1 MTARLAAAVSMFTI
15 IPVRGAAAWQPA
27 DGAGL
32 MLWLPLV
39 GAVAGAAAALPA
51 AAVREWSPHASLL
64 GAVLAVGALAA
75 VTRCLHLDG
84 LADTA
89 DGLASGAP
97 AGRALEIMRQ
107 SDIGPFGVVA
117 LILILAAD
125 IASIG
130 YVRGGPW
137 APVGVLA
144 VGAATGRVAAVQ
156 ASVRGV
162 RPARA
167 SGFGAIVAGGVP
179 VVAMMAWTVAV
190 LGLGTAVAEALT
202 VPPAW
207 IVGPQVAALIVAY
220 LVRLHASRRL
230 GGVTGDVFG
239 ALIESATAVT
249 LIGAALR

>member
-15 IPVRGAAAWQPA
+15 VPVRAGAGWQPA
-27 DGAGL
+27 DGAGP
-32 MLWLPLV
+32 MLWLPVV
-39 GAVAGAAAALPA
+39 GAAAGAAAALPA
-51 AAVREWSPHASLL
+51 AAMREWSPHANLL

-97 AGRALEIMRQ
+97 ADRALAIMRQ
-107 SDIGPFGVVA
+107 SDIGPFGVVT
-117 LILILAAD
+117 LILVLGAD
-125 IASIG
+125 IASICSA
-130 YVRGGPW
+130 RGGAW
-137 APVGVLA
+137 TPVGVLA
-144 VGAATGRVAAVQ
+144 IGAATGRVAAVH

-167 SGFGAIVAGGVP
+167 SGFGAIVADGVP
-179 VVAMMAWTVAV
+179 GAAALAWTVAV
-190 LGLGTAVAEALT
+190 LGLGAAVAAALAI
-202 VPPAW
+202 PPGW
-207 IVGPQVAALIVAY
+207 VVGSQVVALIVAY
-220 LVRLHASRRL
+220 LIRVHASRRL

-239 ALIESATAVT
+239 ALIESATAIT